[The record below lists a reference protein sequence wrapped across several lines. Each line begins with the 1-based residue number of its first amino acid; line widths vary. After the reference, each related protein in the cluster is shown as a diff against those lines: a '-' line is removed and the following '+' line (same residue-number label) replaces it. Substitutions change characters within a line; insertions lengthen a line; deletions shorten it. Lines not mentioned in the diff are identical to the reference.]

1 MVRKISS
8 TTISM
13 DEVVNVLC
21 GLSKLHCKVLF
32 GESERFEEWLKENG
46 IKNKDPLSTF
56 SRHLINTKNEYLLDI
71 WKERVKITPK
81 DLKHKGD
88 METSMLDVEVDYC
101 PDLANKYLGKR
112 VSCFDSGDH
121 INLLKDLEI
130 KIIGK
135 NKSVILKYNG
145 KAVGAVIRDAAIKK
159 LSNHFGIKI
168 KSIIEGHPIIKR
180 GKAHASFGKMVGDGF
195 RPNRLNSGYDK
206 YVYKTSNP
214 EEQKILCENGITLA
228 KWLFEFGKQHLHW
241 SVDSY
246 EKFKNQSELDDNE
259 IIGAVFCTENYEAI
273 GHIDNDRS
281 EYAVG
286 YVYEEGIVKDGFFF
300 YPEYGIA
307 IEMSSNSI
315 WCWLTKA
322 VHGTSKL
329 DLSDGGTRYT
339 AALTLSEKTAKAIER
354 NNDNI

>member
-1 MVRKISS
+1 TEKKNFILITAFSKLATVIITAYYVRNRLELMSSIRKPAWTSGMELTPEMVTFLTKFYFFKMSS
-8 TTISM
+8 ITSM

-32 GESERFEEWLKENG
+32 GESERFEEWLKEKG
-46 IKNKDPLSTF
+46 IKDKDPLSTF

-81 DLKHKGD
+81 DLKHKGN
-88 METSMLDVEVDYC
+88 MEMSMLDEEVNHR
-101 PDLANKYLGKR
+101 PDLAKKYLGKW
-112 VSCFDSGDH
+112 VSCSDSGDH
-121 INLLKDLEI
+121 SINLLKDLEI
-130 KIIGK
+130 KII
-135 NKSVILKYNG
+135 
-145 KAVGAVIRDAAIKK
+145 GAVIRDAAIKK

-246 EKFKNQSELDDNE
+246 ENFKNQSELDDNE

-273 GHIDNDRS
+273 GHIDNDR
-281 EYAVG
+281 
-286 YVYEEGIVKDGFFF
+286 
-300 YPEYGIA
+300 
-307 IEMSSNSI
+307 
-315 WCWLTKA
+315 
-322 VHGTSKL
+322 
-329 DLSDGGTRYT
+329 
-339 AALTLSEKTAKAIER
+339 
-354 NNDNI
+354 

>member
-1 MVRKISS
+1 
-8 TTISM
+8 M

-32 GESERFEEWLKENG
+32 GESERFEEWLKEKG

-81 DLKHKGD
+81 DLKH
-88 METSMLDVEVDYC
+88 
-101 PDLANKYLGKR
+101 
-112 VSCFDSGDH
+112 
-121 INLLKDLEI
+121 KDLEI

-300 YPEYGIA
+300 TQNMVLQLKCRQIPFGA
-307 IEMSSNSI
+307 
-315 WCWLTKA
+315 
-322 VHGTSKL
+322 G
-329 DLSDGGTRYT
+329 
-339 AALTLSEKTAKAIER
+339 
-354 NNDNI
+354 

>member
-1 MVRKISS
+1 
-8 TTISM
+8 
-13 DEVVNVLC
+13 
-21 GLSKLHCKVLF
+21 
-32 GESERFEEWLKENG
+32 
-46 IKNKDPLSTF
+46 
-56 SRHLINTKNEYLLDI
+56 
-71 WKERVKITPK
+71 
-81 DLKHKGD
+81 
-88 METSMLDVEVDYC
+88 METLMLDVEVDYC
-101 PDLANKYLGKR
+101 PDLAKKYLGKR
-112 VSCFDSGDH
+112 VSCSDSDDS

-159 LSNHFGIKI
+159 LSNHFGTKI

-180 GKAHASFGKMVGDGF
+180 GNSHASFGKMVGEGF
-195 RPNRLNSGYDK
+195 RANPLDSGYDK

-214 EEQKILCENGITLA
+214 EEQKIICENGITLA

-241 SVDSY
+241 AVDSY
-246 EKFKNQSELDDNE
+246 EDFKNQSGLDDNE

-273 GHIDNDRS
+273 GHKDNDRS
-281 EYAVG
+281 KYAVG

-329 DLSDGGTRYT
+329 DLSEGGIRYT
-339 AALTLSEKTAKAIER
+339 AAITLSEKTAKAIER
-354 NNDNI
+354 NN